1 MSRLHLTPA
10 RRRGLAVLL
19 AAHQTGK
26 AAYQSNTTS
35 TPGADRLTIYWQ
47 TVRWLTQQ
55 GYATTT
61 LPDGHGTPVAATD
74 KGLRL
79 ARLANGEA
87 AP

>member
-1 MSRLHLTPA
+1 MSRLVLTPA
-10 RRRGLAVLL
+10 RRHGLAVLL
-19 AAHQTGK
+19 AAHQTGN

-35 TPGADRLTIYWQ
+35 TPGANRLTIYWQ
-47 TVRWLTQQ
+47 TVRWLTDQ

-61 LPDGHGTPVAATD
+61 LPDGQGRPVAPTD

-79 ARLANGEA
+79 AQLANGEV